1 MIFCHKVSIFGLVIT
16 ITFHC
21 DYFLVL
27 PLVRSNL
34 RVKKNYEKGPKPV
47 LKSKKMRKNWKK
59 WEKKNKKNDPRVQP
73 SKKKWSFLVIC

>member
-16 ITFHC
+16 ITFRC

-47 LKSKKMRKNWKK
+47 LKSKKMRKKWKK
-59 WEKKNKKNDPRVQP
+59 WEKKIKKMTLECNQVR
-73 SKKKWSFLVIC
+73 KNGHFW